1 MREGIEK
8 QKKTERE
15 TIKKLVEWQVSGFP
29 DMLGKWPRRY

>member
-15 TIKKLVEWQVSGFP
+15 TIKKIGG
-29 DMLGKWPRRY
+29 MAG